1 MYNLENQI
9 LEMLHQNMSYR
20 GILAS
25 FHGKI
30 ADRDI
35 IVAFHGLNLK
45 NLISLTYIDK
55 EIDKACL
62 TPLGIKRLTPKAS

>member
-1 MYNLENQI
+1 MNNLENQI

-30 ADRDI
+30 ADREI
-35 IVAFHGLNLK
+35 NVAFHGLNLK
-45 NLISLTYIDK
+45 NLVSLTYIDK
-55 EIDKACL
+55 EIDKAYL
-62 TPLGIKRLTPKAS
+62 TPQGIKRLTPKVS